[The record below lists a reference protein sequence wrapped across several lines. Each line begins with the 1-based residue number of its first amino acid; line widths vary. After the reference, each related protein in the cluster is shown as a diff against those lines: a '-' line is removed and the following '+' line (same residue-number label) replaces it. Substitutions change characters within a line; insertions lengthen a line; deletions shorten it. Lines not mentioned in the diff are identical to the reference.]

1 MEPET
6 ENGSECEG
14 IMEDGAGQ
22 GHHMVAIVPL
32 RDHQS
37 HLS

>member
-22 GHHMVAIVPL
+22 GNLKIVQINSVL
-32 RDHQS
+32 VS
-37 HLS
+37 G